1 MTRRARGFF
10 KLTEDDVSDENI
22 DAIAE
27 AIVAAIL
34 ESRVSV
40 AANAVTPHRHSGLG
54 PRTPRSPGNRC
65 PTPRRRQA
73 G

>member
-10 KLTEDDVSDENI
+10 KLTEDDLSDENI

-34 ESRVSV
+34 ESRAAG
-40 AANAVTPHRHSGLG
+40 AANSETDDAAHGVRENPVEQGDRSSG
-54 PRTPRSPGNRC
+54 R
-65 PTPRRRQA
+65 
-73 G
+73 